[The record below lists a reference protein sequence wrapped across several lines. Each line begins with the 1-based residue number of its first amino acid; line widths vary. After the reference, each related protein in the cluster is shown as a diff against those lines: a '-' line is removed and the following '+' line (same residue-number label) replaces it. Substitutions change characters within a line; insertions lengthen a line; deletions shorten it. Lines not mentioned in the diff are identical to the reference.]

1 VTAAPTLKRALSAF
15 RDRTLSESK
24 ICAGYG
30 SRGRPPNGSQRL
42 WDSEGWDVLS
52 TRQVQLARNDGALG
66 VLPIALN
73 QRAAVHLH
81 RADFGAGLVVDR
93 RGRGN
98 R

>member
-1 VTAAPTLKRALSAF
+1 M
-15 RDRTLSESK
+15 
-24 ICAGYG
+24 
-30 SRGRPPNGSQRL
+30 
-42 WDSEGWDVLS
+42 LS
-52 TRQVQLARNDGALG
+52 TRQVQLARDDGALG

-81 RADFGAGLVVDR
+81 QGDFGAGLVVDR